1 MIILLTV
8 QLLVPFSHDKIQKIY
23 HSVTHALRLNK
34 KSLFRRSK
42 EVPATKRKMNTK
54 TAHAALFEFEKIP
67 SGIKGLDDITR
78 GGLPKGRPSLVSGGP
93 GCGKTL
99 FAMEFIARGITEY
112 GDPGVFIAFEEK
124 TDDLKKNFSSMGFD
138 LDDLVNRK
146 KLVLDHI
153 TVERSEIEETGE
165 YDLEGLF
172 IRLGSMIDEIGAR
185 RVAIDTLE
193 ALFSGFAN
201 EAILRSELRRLFL
214 WLKDRGVTAVVTGER
229 GDRTITKYG
238 LEEYVAD
245 CVITLDH
252 RVTNQIATRRLR
264 IVKYRGSIHGTDEYP
279 FLISND
285 GISVLP
291 ITSMSLSHIA
301 SDERIS
307 SGIPRL
313 DTMLG
318 SNGFYRGSSIL
329 VSGQAGTGKTSISAT
344 FVDAAC
350 RRNEKCLFFIFE
362 ESESQLIRNMKSIGM
377 DLEPWVKKGM
387 LKFHAVRPT
396 AYSLE
401 MHLSMMLKLIN
412 EFKPAM
418 LAVDPISNLYPIGD
432 DIQVRSML
440 MRLIDYAKSL
450 QITGLFT
457 NLSNDA
463 ETGMYSLEPTELHV
477 SSLMDVWLILKN
489 VEGNGERN
497 RIFSI
502 IKARGMAHS
511 NQLREFVLSD
521 RGIQLLDL
529 YKGTEGVLFGSA
541 RMAQES
547 REAGERIRRNEEITR
562 KKRELEDKKTLME
575 NEISLIRAK
584 FAREE
589 DEIKVLIGQDVSRRK
604 ASENVMKEM
613 AVQRKADK

>member
-1 MIILLTV
+1 V
-8 QLLVPFSHDKIQKIY
+8 
-23 HSVTHALRLNK
+23 K
-34 KSLFRRSK
+34 KSGQSK
-42 EVPATKRKMNTK
+42 PARAGK
-54 TAHAALFEFEKIP
+54 FVFEKVP
-67 SGIKGLDDITR
+67 SGIKGLDDITG
-78 GGLPKGRPSLVSGGP
+78 GGLPKGRPALVSGGP

-112 GDPGVFIAFEEK
+112 NEPGVFIAFEEK
-124 TDDLKKNFSSMGFD
+124 IDDLKKNFKSMGFE
-138 LDDLVNRK
+138 LDELVRK
-146 KLVLDHI
+146 KKLILDHI
-153 TVERSEIEETGE
+153 TIERSEIEETGE

-172 IRLGSMIDEIGAR
+172 IRLGSMIDEVGAK

-193 ALFSGFAN
+193 ALFSGFCN

-264 IVKYRGSIHGTDEYP
+264 IVKYRGSVHGTDEYP
-279 FLISND
+279 FLISSD

-291 ITSMSLSHIA
+291 ITSMSLTHLA
-301 SDERIS
+301 THERIS

-313 DTMLG
+313 DTMLAG
-318 SNGFYRGSSIL
+318 KGFYRGTSVL
-329 VSGQAGTGKTSISAT
+329 VSGQAGTGKTSIAAT
-344 FVDAAC
+344 FIDAAC
-350 RRNEKCLFFIFE
+350 RRGEKCLFFIFE
-362 ESESQLIRNMKSIGM
+362 ESESQLTRNMLSIGIN
-377 DLEPWVKKGM
+377 LEPWVKKGL

-401 MHLSMMLKLIN
+401 MHLSMMLKLID
-412 EFKPAM
+412 EFHPKVI
-418 LAVDPISNLYPIGD
+418 AVDPISNLYPVGD

-450 QITGLFT
+450 QITGLFS
-457 NLSNDA
+457 NLTNDA
-463 ETGMYSLEPTELHV
+463 GTSAAYALEPTEMHV
-477 SSLMDVWLILKN
+477 SSLMDAWLILKN

-497 RIFSI
+497 RVFSI
-502 IKARGMAHS
+502 IKARGMGHS
-511 NQLREFVLSD
+511 NQLREFVISD
-521 RGIQLLDL
+521 KGLQLLDL

-547 REAGERIRRNEEITR
+547 REAGDRLIRNEEIER
-562 KKRELEDKKTLME
+562 KQRELDSKRLVME
-575 NEISLIRAK
+575 NEIALLRAK

-589 DEIKVLIGQDVSRRK
+589 DEMRTLIGQDVYREK
-604 ASENVMKEM
+604 ATETAMKEI
-613 AVQRKADK
+613 AVARKADR

>member
-1 MIILLTV
+1 
-8 QLLVPFSHDKIQKIY
+8 
-23 HSVTHALRLNK
+23 
-34 KSLFRRSK
+34 
-42 EVPATKRKMNTK
+42 
-54 TAHAALFEFEKIP
+54 
-67 SGIKGLDDITR
+67 
-78 GGLPKGRPSLVSGGP
+78 
-93 GCGKTL
+93 
-99 FAMEFIARGITEY
+99 MEFIARGITEY

-124 TDDLKKNFSSMGFD
+124 TDDLKKNFKSMGFD

-172 IRLGSMIDEIGAR
+172 IRLGSMIDEVGAK

-193 ALFSGFAN
+193 ALFSGFTN

-291 ITSMSLSHIA
+291 ITSMSLTHIA

-307 SGIPRL
+307 TGIPKL

-318 SNGFYRGSSIL
+318 AKGFYRGSSIL

-387 LKFHAVRPT
+387 LRFHAVRPT

-401 MHLSMMLKLIN
+401 MHLSTMLKLID
-412 EFKPAM
+412 EFKPTV

-457 NLSNDA
+457 NLTNDA
-463 ETGMYSLEPTELHV
+463 ETGMYSLEPTEMHV

-489 VEGNGERN
+489 IEGNGERN

-502 IKARGMAHS
+502 IKSRGMAHS

-521 RGIQLLDL
+521 RGIQLRDL

-547 REAGERIRRNEEITR
+547 REAGERIRRNEETAR
-562 KKRELEDKKTLME
+562 KKRELEAKKTVME

-589 DEIKVLIGQDVSRRK
+589 DEIKVLIGQDVSRQK
-604 ASENVMKEM
+604 ASENVMKEI
-613 AVQRKADK
+613 AVQRKVDK

>member
-1 MIILLTV
+1 
-8 QLLVPFSHDKIQKIY
+8 
-23 HSVTHALRLNK
+23 
-34 KSLFRRSK
+34 
-42 EVPATKRKMNTK
+42 VPATKRKMNTK
-54 TAHAALFEFEKIP
+54 TAHAPIFEFEKIP

-124 TDDLKKNFSSMGFD
+124 TDDLKKNFKSMGFD

-172 IRLGSMIDEIGAR
+172 IRLGSMIDEVGAK

-193 ALFSGFAN
+193 ALFSGFTN

-291 ITSMSLSHIA
+291 ITSMSLTHIA

-307 SGIPRL
+307 TGIPKL

-318 SNGFYRGSSIL
+318 AKGFYRGSSIL

-387 LKFHAVRPT
+387 LRFHAVRPT

-401 MHLSMMLKLIN
+401 MHLSTMLKLID
-412 EFKPAM
+412 EFKPTV

-457 NLSNDA
+457 NLTNDA
-463 ETGMYSLEPTELHV
+463 ETGMYSLEPTEMHV

-489 VEGNGERN
+489 IEGNGERN

-502 IKARGMAHS
+502 IKSRGMAHS

-521 RGIQLLDL
+521 RGIQLRDL

-547 REAGERIRRNEEITR
+547 REAGERIRRNEETAR
-562 KKRELEDKKTLME
+562 KKRELEAKKTVME

-589 DEIKVLIGQDVSRRK
+589 DEIKVLIGQDVSRQK
-604 ASENVMKEM
+604 ASENVMKEI
-613 AVQRKADK
+613 AVQRKVDK